1 MRAAPPHAQQHAA
14 AWRVAQRVVR
24 QVDER
29 LAQQMRVGLH
39 HAVAGRQPG
48 AQPQAL
54 AVGLRAVERG
64 DLVQQRRQGDWRR
77 ARHQGARLQ
86 VQRKQHQRHRQT
98 RNGGDAVAHAAKGH
112 AQ

>member
-64 DLVQQRRQGDWRR
+64 DLVQQRRWATGAGR
-77 ARHQGARLQ
+77 A
-86 VQRKQHQRHRQT
+86 T
-98 RNGGDAVAHAAKGH
+98 RVPACKYSANSTSGTDRPGMVEML
-112 AQ
+112 